1 MYELTALFWYKSA
14 FMAELLIAE
23 WLFTFHLKRRSHY
36 VLRLAAVS
44 AGCLGLSFALP
55 VFAYNVFGVSLLFV
69 TMFALTV
76 VAGIAWIVI
85 RCVRHPEYK

>member
-1 MYELTALFWYKSA
+1 MVNVAIVEDEIRSA
-14 FMAELLIAE
+14 D
-23 WLFTFHLKRRSHY
+23 
-36 VLRLAAVS
+36 VLCGFLERYGSEKGREFAVS
-44 AGCLGLSFALP
+44 RFTDAIALGCLGLSFALP
-55 VFAYNVFGVSLLFV
+55 GFAYNAFGVSLLFV